1 LEPLRVKA
9 LTVGANGIH
18 RAGFEGFHAQLPFGF
33 VDWLLVDEGESAGDV
48 TFEIVR
54 CYIPADIAVDA
65 LAVDVKLAS
74 HILRKS

>member
-1 LEPLRVKA
+1 MELLRVKA

-18 RAGFEGFHAQLPFGF
+18 GAGFKGFNAQLPFGF

-54 CYIPADIAVDA
+54 CYIAADVAVDA
-65 LAVDVKLAS
+65 LAVDVKFAG
-74 HILRKS
+74 HVLRKS